1 MRKALILGTGN
12 AQYDAIKCL
21 KERGWWVVGC
31 SYRHEGRG
39 LDLLDQ
45 FALIDIKDHDGIEV
59 LGRREE
65 VELLYS
71 VGSDLA
77 MLTVAKV
84 APRLGLP
91 AFVPYELA
99 ELMSNKVMLRN
110 RLSAMGISPVEYRRV
125 TSSADLQGWN
135 LLPAIVKPADSQGGR
150 GVFRA
155 NTMEEI
161 EAGLEE
167 SVRLSNSGS
176 AIVEEFL
183 CGAEVSV
190 NAFVFDG
197 DVIFC
202 QVSDRFVVSGSTP
215 DILPPQGHRTPSEW
229 CQGQDLY
236 QTTTLVERFI
246 KALGIENGPVYF
258 QIKLT
263 DKGPRILEATPRLD
277 GCHIWRLLKVVYG
290 VDLLDASFRWLDGG
304 RSTIDL
310 RVRANMGRHQ
320 LMFSLCPTGAIFNAA
335 NHRQPAGAFPQECYY
350 QDGDT
355 VLPVHGTM
363 EKVAYYLQRG

>member
-12 AQYDAIKCL
+12 AQYDAIKRL
-21 KERGWWVVGC
+21 KERGWWVIGC

-45 FALIDIKDHDGIEV
+45 FELIDVKDHDGIEA

-65 VELLYS
+65 VDLIYS

-77 MLTVAKV
+77 MLTIAKV

-91 AFVPYELA
+91 TFVPYELA
-99 ELMSNKVMLRN
+99 ELMNNKIMLRN
-110 RLSAMGISPVEYRRV
+110 HLSATGISPVQYRGVR
-125 TSSADLQGWN
+125 SSAELQGWN
-135 LLPAIVKPADSQGGR
+135 LFPAIVKPADSQGGR
-150 GVFRA
+150 GVFAA

-167 SVRLSNSGS
+167 SLRLSNSGS
-176 AIVEEFL
+176 AIVEEYL
-183 CGAEVSV
+183 DGAEISA
-190 NAFVFDG
+190 NAFVLNG
-197 DVIFC
+197 EVIFN
-202 QVSDRFVVSGSTP
+202 QVSDRLVVSRSLP
-215 DILPPQGHRTPSEW
+215 DILPPQGHRVPSEW
-229 CQGQDLY
+229 CQGRDLH
-236 QTTTLVERFI
+236 QTRILVERAL

-258 QIKLT
+258 QMKLT
-263 DKGPRILEATPRLD
+263 GKGPRVLEATPRLD
-277 GCHIWRLLKVVYG
+277 GCHIWRLLEMVYG
-290 VDLLDASFRWLDGG
+290 VDLLDASLRWLDGR

-320 LMFSLCPTGAIFNAA
+320 LIFWLCPTGASFHLADY
-335 NHRQPAGAFPQECYY
+335 QPPAGVFPQECYY
-350 QDGDT
+350 RDGDI

-363 EKVAYYLQRG
+363 EKVAYYLRRG

>member
-12 AQYDAIKCL
+12 AQYDAIKSL
-21 KERGWWVVGC
+21 KERGWWVIGC

-45 FALIDIKDHDGIEV
+45 FGLIDVKDRDGIEA

-71 VGSDLA
+71 VGSDLS
-77 MLTVAKV
+77 MLTMAKV

-91 AFVPYELA
+91 TFVPYELA
-99 ELMSNKVMLRN
+99 ELMNNKIMLRN
-110 RLSAMGISPVEYRRV
+110 YLSAKGISPVEYRGV
-125 TSSADLQGWN
+125 TSTADLQGWN
-135 LLPAIVKPADSQGGR
+135 RFPAIVKPADSQGGR
-150 GVFRA
+150 GVFGA
-155 NTMEEI
+155 NTMAEI

-167 SVRLSNSGS
+167 SVRLSNCGS

-183 CGAEVSV
+183 CGAEISA
-190 NAFVFDG
+190 NAFVLDG
-197 DVIFC
+197 DVIFN
-202 QVSDRFVVSGSTP
+202 QVSDRFVVPGSLR
-215 DILPPQGHRTPSEW
+215 DILPPQGHGAPSAW

-236 QTTTLVERFI
+236 QTMRLVERSI

-258 QIKLT
+258 QMKLT
-263 DKGPRILEATPRLD
+263 DEGPRILEATPRLD
-277 GCHIWRLLKVVYG
+277 GCHIWRLLKIVYG
-290 VDLLDASFRWLDGG
+290 VDLLDASFRWLDGR

-320 LMFSLCPTGAIFNAA
+320 LVFCLCPTGAVFTLAD
-335 NHRQPAGAFPQECYY
+335 HVQPAGVSPQEYYY

-363 EKVAYYLQRG
+363 EKVAYYLRRG

>member
-21 KERGWWVVGC
+21 KERGWWVIGC

-45 FALIDIKDHDGIEV
+45 FELIDVKDHDGIEA
-59 LGRREE
+59 LGRRER

-99 ELMSNKVMLRN
+99 ELMNNKIMLRN
-110 RLSAMGISPVEYRRV
+110 HLSAMGISPVEYRGV
-125 TSSADLQGWN
+125 TSSADLQGWDCF
-135 LLPAIVKPADSQGGR
+135 PAIVKPADSQGGR

-155 NTMEEI
+155 NTMDEI
-161 EAGLEE
+161 KAGLEE
-167 SVRLSNSGS
+167 SIRLSNSGS

-183 CGAEVSV
+183 DGAEISV
-190 NAFVFDG
+190 NVFVLDG
-197 DVIFC
+197 DAIFN
-202 QVSDRFVVSGSTP
+202 QASDRFVVPGSLRE
-215 DILPPQGHRTPSEW
+215 ILPPQGHRVPSEW
-229 CQGQDLY
+229 CQGQELH
-236 QTTTLVERFI
+236 QTKTLVERSI
-246 KALGIENGPVYF
+246 EALGIENGPVYF

-263 DKGPRILEATPRLD
+263 DKGPRVLEVTPRLD

-290 VDLLDASFRWLDGG
+290 VDLLDASLRWLDGR

-320 LMFSLCPTGAIFNAA
+320 LIFCLCPTGATFTLAD
-335 NHRQPAGAFPQECYY
+335 HEQPAGVLPQEYYY

-363 EKVAYYLQRG
+363 EKVAYYLRRG